1 MEEEEL
7 AVGEK
12 TDNVIVGLDIGTTK
26 VCAIVGQDT
35 QEGKVKIIGIGQSP
49 SKGLRKGVVINID
62 EAVMSIKRA
71 VLQAERMSGTKI
83 SSVYTGIAGS
93 HIRSYNSSGVVAI
106 KNSEVSESDIRR
118 VMDAAKAVAIPPD
131 REIIHIIPQEFTVD
145 DQDGIK
151 EPRGMSGTRLEAK
164 VHIVTGAVANVQNIV
179 KCCQKSG
186 LKVSNI
192 VLQPIASSKS
202 VLMQEE
208 KDLGVGL
215 IDIGGGT
222 TDIAIFVSDAIKHT
236 SVISIGGD
244 HITNDIAIGLRTPFQ
259 EAEKVKT
266 GHGCAISNMINSD
279 ETIEIPGVGNR
290 GSRIIPR
297 EVLAQ
302 IIEPRMEEVF
312 SLIKDNFEKIGVIP
326 LLTSGI
332 VLTGGSALME
342 GSVELAESVFDLPV
356 RMGKPIGVIGL
367 KDTVD
372 NPMYATGVGLVL
384 YGFDQ
389 MKENNHTDS
398 FNETQK
404 GEEMFSAIFRKMK
417 SWIKEMF

>member
-1 MEEEEL
+1 M
-7 AVGEK
+7 AEK
-12 TDNVIVGLDIGTTK
+12 VDNTIVGLDIGTTK
-26 VCAIVGQDT
+26 VCAVVGQDT
-35 QEGKVKIIGIGQSP
+35 QEGKIKIIGIGQSP

-62 EAVMSIKRA
+62 DAVMSIKRA
-71 VLQAERMSGTKI
+71 VSQAERMSGHKI
-83 SSVYTGIAGS
+83 TSVYTGIAGS

-118 VMDAAKAVAIPPD
+118 VIDAAKAVAIPPD
-131 REIIHIIPQEFTVD
+131 REIIHIIPQEFIVD

-151 EPRGMSGTRLEAK
+151 EPRGMSGTRLEVK
-164 VHIVTGAVANVQNIV
+164 VHIVTGAIASVQNIV

-186 LKVSNI
+186 LKVDNI
-192 VLQPIASSKS
+192 VLQPIASSIS
-202 VLMQEE
+202 ILMPEE

-215 IDIGGGT
+215 IDMGGGT
-222 TDIAIFVSDAIKHT
+222 TDIAIFVSNAIRHT

-259 EAEKVKT
+259 EAEKVKIE
-266 GHGCAISNMINSD
+266 HGCAVSDMIDSD

-290 GSRIIPR
+290 GSRVIPR
-297 EVLAQ
+297 KALAQ

-312 SLIKDNFEKIGVIP
+312 SLINDNFEKMDIAPI
-326 LLTSGI
+326 LTSGI

-342 GSVELAESVFDLPV
+342 GSTDLAESVFGLPV

-367 KDTVD
+367 KDAVD

-389 MKENNHTDS
+389 AKEHKNVDS
-398 FNETQK
+398 FNKAREDK
-404 GEEMFSAIFRKMK
+404 EMFSAIFRKMK
-417 SWIKEMF
+417 SWIKDML

>member
-1 MEEEEL
+1 MS
-7 AVGEK
+7 EK
-12 TDNVIVGLDIGTTK
+12 ANNVIVGLDIGTTK
-26 VCAIVGQDT
+26 VCVIVGQDT

-49 SKGLRKGVVINID
+49 SKGLRKGIVINID
-62 EAVMSIKRA
+62 DAVMSIKRA
-71 VLQAERMSGTKI
+71 VSQAERMSGHKI
-83 SSVYTGIAGS
+83 TSVYTGIAGS

-118 VMDAAKAVAIPPD
+118 VMDAAKAIAIPPD
-131 REIIHIIPQEFTVD
+131 REIIHIIPQEFIVD

-151 EPRGMSGTRLEAK
+151 EPRGMSGTRFEAK
-164 VHIVTGAVANVQNIV
+164 VHIVTGAIANVQNIV

-186 LKVSNI
+186 LKVDNI
-192 VLQPIASSKS
+192 VLQPIASSRS
-202 VLMQEE
+202 TLMQEE

-215 IDIGGGT
+215 IDMGGGT
-222 TDIAIFVSDAIKHT
+222 SDVAIFVSDAIKHT

-266 GHGCAISNMINSD
+266 KHGCAVSDMIDSD
-279 ETIEIPGVGNR
+279 ETIEIPVVGNR
-290 GSRIIPR
+290 SSRVIPR
-297 EVLAQ
+297 ETLAQ

-312 SLIKDNFEKIGVIP
+312 SLINDNFEKIDVVSI
-326 LLTSGI
+326 LTSGI
-332 VLTGGSALME
+332 VLTGGSASME
-342 GSVELAESVFDLPV
+342 GSVELAESVFGLPV
-356 RMGKPIGVIGL
+356 RMGKPIGIIGL
-367 KDTVD
+367 KDAVD

-389 MKENNHTDS
+389 TKEHNNVNS
-398 FNETQK
+398 FNEAQK
-404 GEEMFSAIFRKMK
+404 DKEVFSVIFRKMK